1 MTFQKIDK
9 WTATAVVVANMV
21 GTGVFTSLGFQL
33 LNINNAWSIVLLWIV
48 GGMIALSGAFT
59 YAEIGSYF
67 IKNGGEY
74 VYLNRLFHPALGFIA
89 GFVSIIVG
97 FAAPIAAACVAFG
110 KYLSYTLFSSSESFT
125 YSSWLAIFVLT
136 LISSVHLLNI
146 KVAGNFQKV
155 VTLLKIVIMILFGW
169 AFMKNNA
176 NPAAFEWDIKTI
188 ANTLVSPAFAVSL
201 IYVSYAYSG
210 WNAAAYIADEIE
222 KPEKNLAL
230 SIIIGTFI
238 VLIFYVLL
246 NLSFLYSTPI
256 QELKGNVEVGII
268 SAHFIFGQQIGNIIG
283 LLISILLIST
293 ISSMMMAAPRVLAS
307 IGEDFQI
314 LSVFNQRNKYQSPY
328 VSVLF
333 IYCIAML
340 MILSSSFQ
348 WLINYIGITLIIF
361 TTITALGIFILR
373 KRKDYSPIFKMP
385 FYPLPALIFIVL
397 NGWILVYMSL
407 KEFSVL
413 IFSLMTIFVGWMVYL
428 WIQYF
433 SPKRND

>member
-1 MTFQKIDK
+1 MTFPKIDK

-33 LNINNAWSIVLLWIV
+33 LNIHNAWSIALLWVV
-48 GGMIALSGAFT
+48 GGIIALSGAFT

-110 KYLSYTLFSSSESFT
+110 KYLSYTFFSSSESFT
-125 YSSWLAIFVLT
+125 YSRWLAILVLT

-210 WNAAAYIADEIE
+210 
-222 KPEKNLAL
+222 
-230 SIIIGTFI
+230 
-238 VLIFYVLL
+238 
-246 NLSFLYSTPI
+246 
-256 QELKGNVEVGII
+256 
-268 SAHFIFGQQIGNIIG
+268 
-283 LLISILLIST
+283 
-293 ISSMMMAAPRVLAS
+293 
-307 IGEDFQI
+307 
-314 LSVFNQRNKYQSPY
+314 
-328 VSVLF
+328 
-333 IYCIAML
+333 
-340 MILSSSFQ
+340 
-348 WLINYIGITLIIF
+348 
-361 TTITALGIFILR
+361 
-373 KRKDYSPIFKMP
+373 
-385 FYPLPALIFIVL
+385 
-397 NGWILVYMSL
+397 
-407 KEFSVL
+407 
-413 IFSLMTIFVGWMVYL
+413 
-428 WIQYF
+428 
-433 SPKRND
+433 